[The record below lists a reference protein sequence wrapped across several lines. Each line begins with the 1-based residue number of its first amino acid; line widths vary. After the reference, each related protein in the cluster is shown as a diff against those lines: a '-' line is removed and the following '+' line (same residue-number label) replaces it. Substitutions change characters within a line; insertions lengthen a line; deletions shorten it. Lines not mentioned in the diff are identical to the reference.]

1 MDLRRVRVGIEIK
14 GVLKFYEGLR
24 VVASGT
30 KYMSALQNEATIAI
44 TGLDADTRN
53 TLLKESVQFMYDP
66 TRKLSRITLEV
77 GRVST
82 GLAVI
87 FQGDIYSAEL
97 GNAPDFTVTIKAK
110 TNNAN
115 NLRVVNITGAGI
127 EQLSAVAK
135 RVADAN
141 GLALRFDATDKQV
154 ARFSYSGNAA
164 KAVEQLER
172 AGGINVLID
181 DGTLIATD
189 KGKPIANRVKILDM
203 NSGMVGI
210 PKAYMQGLIIGV
222 QATILID
229 ENVKIGGRVRIN
241 SKTNPSVNGD
251 YVIVEL
257 GYNITTHDDPFFYT
271 AKCEPI

>member
-14 GVLKFYEGLR
+14 GALKLYEGFR

-53 TLLKESVQFMYDP
+53 TLLKESVQTMYKPD
-66 TRKLSRITLEV
+66 RKLSRITLEA

-82 GLAVI
+82 GLAQI
-87 FQGDIYSAEL
+87 FQGDIYNTEL

-115 NLRVVNITGAGI
+115 NLKVVNIAGAAI
-127 EQLSAVAK
+127 EQLSVVAK
-135 RVADAN
+135 RIADAN
-141 GLALRFDATDKQV
+141 ELALRFDATDKQI

-164 KAVEQLER
+164 KSVEQLER
-172 AGGINVLID
+172 MGGVSTLID
-181 DGTLIATD
+181 DDTLIVSD
-189 KGKPIANRVKILDM
+189 KKKPIANRVKILDM

-222 QATILID
+222 QVTILID
-229 ENVKIGGRVRIN
+229 EMVKIGGRVRIN
-241 SKTNPSVNGD
+241 SKANPSVNGD

-257 GYNITTHDDPFFYT
+257 GFNITTHDDGFFYT